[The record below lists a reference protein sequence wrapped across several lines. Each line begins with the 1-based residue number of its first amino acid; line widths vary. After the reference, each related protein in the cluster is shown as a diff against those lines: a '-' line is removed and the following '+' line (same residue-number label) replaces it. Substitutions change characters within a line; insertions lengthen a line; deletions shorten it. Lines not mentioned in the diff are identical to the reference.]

1 MRLALALAACSLL
14 VPACVSGKAAGNGTA
29 SAPMDAMVKS
39 GGMLIKASDAA
50 PVAVTAPPVPTTPK
64 AQAAPAPQPAA
75 VGPCAQGSGVL
86 QGGTSYCF
94 GN

>member
-1 MRLALALAACSLL
+1 MRLALALVACSLL
-14 VPACVSGKAAGNGTA
+14 VPACVSGKAAGNGTK

-50 PVAVTAPPVPTTPK
+50 PVAVTGAPAPKAPP

-75 VGPCAQGSGVL
+75 VGPCAQAGGVL
-86 QGGTSYCF
+86 QGGTSYCL